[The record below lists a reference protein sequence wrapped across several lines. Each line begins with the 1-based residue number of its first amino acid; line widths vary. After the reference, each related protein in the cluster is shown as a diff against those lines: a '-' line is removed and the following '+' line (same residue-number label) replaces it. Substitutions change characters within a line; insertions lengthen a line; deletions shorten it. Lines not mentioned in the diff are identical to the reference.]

1 MSISIKSF
9 SIQIKA
15 KPQTSIVHNGSK
27 IQLVFLPFLNY
38 KKLQIPKPSRQ
49 EEKHYPNPIFRKLH
63 IHIHVLLLTLF
74 LPTLLCFLKRNC
86 PNPTF
91 WKAPHSHPCLLLL
104 PHSIPSYM
112 VMFPE
117 EKLSKSCIQEA
128 PHSQPCL
135 LLLLAHSIPHYMV
148 MFP

>member
-1 MSISIKSF
+1 
-9 SIQIKA
+9 
-15 KPQTSIVHNGSK
+15 
-27 IQLVFLPFLNY
+27 
-38 KKLQIPKPSRQ
+38 
-49 EEKHYPNPIFRKLH
+49 
-63 IHIHVLLLTLF
+63 LLTLF
-74 LPTLLCFLKRNC
+74 LPTLWCFLKRNC

-91 WKAPHSHPCLLLL
+91 WKAPHSHPCLL

-148 MFP
+148 MFPWRKTVQILHSRRLHIHNNVFFFLTLFLTTWR